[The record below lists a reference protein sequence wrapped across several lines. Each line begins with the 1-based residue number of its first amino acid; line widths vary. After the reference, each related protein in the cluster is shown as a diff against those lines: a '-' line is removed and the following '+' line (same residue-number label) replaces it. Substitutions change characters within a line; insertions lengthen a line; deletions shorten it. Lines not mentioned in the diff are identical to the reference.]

1 MKKSKYFIAFIFF
14 PLYVYANDIEI
25 NVIIENCKSCHGQNY
40 EGNNYIKSLKT
51 LKKEEFIS
59 KMIKYINSNNDHV
72 MSRISKVLNKK
83 DILKMAEEIYEK
95 ID

>member
-1 MKKSKYFIAFIFF
+1 MLFPFHIF
-14 PLYVYANDIEI
+14 ADDIEI

-40 EGNNYIKSLKT
+40 EGNYHIKSLKT
-51 LKKEEFIS
+51 LEKEEFIS

-83 DILKMAEEIYEK
+83 DILKIAEEIYEK
-95 ID
+95 VE

>member
-1 MKKSKYFIAFIFF
+1 MLFPFHIF
-14 PLYVYANDIEI
+14 ADDIEI

-51 LKKEEFIS
+51 LEKEEFIS

-83 DILKMAEEIYEK
+83 DILKIAEEIYEK
-95 ID
+95 VE

>member
-1 MKKSKYFIAFIFF
+1 MKKSKFFISLILFPFHIFS
-14 PLYVYANDIEI
+14 NDIEI

-95 ID
+95 IE

>member
-1 MKKSKYFIAFIFF
+1 MLFPFHIF
-14 PLYVYANDIEI
+14 ANDIEI

-51 LKKEEFIS
+51 LEKDEFIS

-72 MSRISKVLNKK
+72 MTRISKVLNKK
-83 DILKMAEEIYEK
+83 DILKIAEEIYEK
-95 ID
+95 VE

>member
-1 MKKSKYFIAFIFF
+1 MLFPFHIF
-14 PLYVYANDIEI
+14 ADDIEI

-51 LKKEEFIS
+51 LEKEEFIS

-72 MSRISKVLNKK
+72 MSRISKVLNKE
-83 DILKMAEEIYEK
+83 DILKIAEEIYEK
-95 ID
+95 VE

>member
-1 MKKSKYFIAFIFF
+1 MKKSKYLISLILFPFHIF
-14 PLYVYANDIEI
+14 ANDIEI

-51 LKKEEFIS
+51 LEKEEFIS
-59 KMIKYINSNNDHV
+59 KMIKYINSNNNHV

-83 DILKMAEEIYEK
+83 DILKMADEIYEK
-95 ID
+95 IE

>member
-1 MKKSKYFIAFIFF
+1 MKKSKLFILLILFPFHIF
-14 PLYVYANDIEI
+14 ANDIEI

-40 EGNNYIKSLKT
+40 EGNNYIKSLKP
-51 LKKEEFIS
+51 LEKEEFIS
-59 KMIKYINSNNDHV
+59 KMNKYIESNNDHV

-95 ID
+95 IE

>member
-1 MKKSKYFIAFIFF
+1 MKKSKYLISLILFPFHIF
-14 PLYVYANDIEI
+14 ANDIEI

-51 LKKEEFIS
+51 LEKEEFIS
-59 KMIKYINSNNDHV
+59 KMIKYINSNNNHV

-95 ID
+95 IE

>member
-1 MKKSKYFIAFIFF
+1 MLFPFHIF
-14 PLYVYANDIEI
+14 ADDIEI

-51 LKKEEFIS
+51 LEKDEFIS

-72 MSRISKVLNKK
+72 MTRISKVLNKK
-83 DILKMAEEIYEK
+83 DILKIAEEIYEK
-95 ID
+95 VE

>member
-1 MKKSKYFIAFIFF
+1 MKKSKYIIFLMLF
-14 PLYVYANDIEI
+14 PFHIFANDIEI

-51 LKKEEFIS
+51 LEKEEFIS

-72 MSRISKVLNKK
+72 MSRISKVFNKK

-95 ID
+95 IE

>member
-1 MKKSKYFIAFIFF
+1 MKKSKYFISLMLFPFHIF
-14 PLYVYANDIEI
+14 ADDIEI

-40 EGNNYIKSLKT
+40 EGNYHIKSLKT
-51 LKKEEFIS
+51 LEKEEFIL

-83 DILKMAEEIYEK
+83 DILKIAEEIYEK
-95 ID
+95 VE

>member
-1 MKKSKYFIAFIFF
+1 MLFQFHIF
-14 PLYVYANDIEI
+14 ANDIEI

-40 EGNNYIKSLKT
+40 EGNNYIKSLKK
-51 LKKEEFIS
+51 LEKEEFIS
-59 KMIKYINSNNDHV
+59 KMIKYTNGNNDHV

-95 ID
+95 IE

>member
-1 MKKSKYFIAFIFF
+1 MKKSKYFIFLILFPFHIF
-14 PLYVYANDIEI
+14 ANDIEI

-40 EGNNYIKSLKT
+40 EGNNYIKSLKI
-51 LKKEEFIS
+51 LEKEEFIS

-95 ID
+95 IE